1 MSAFDPKR
9 TKLALAFFFRNGSGY
24 PGFFQRR
31 GTHMASFT
39 FLWVEG
45 NQRIV
50 PMTDHHNPDPNRP
63 IEPRDPRT
71 DENWGSGSV
80 IMGSLFAI
88 ALMMGLAMMYNY
100 ETGGRSVTAS
110 NVERTTPAPAAPRVT
125 PRETTGS
132 GVSSGQLR

>member
-1 MSAFDPKR
+1 
-9 TKLALAFFFRNGSGY
+9 
-24 PGFFQRR
+24 
-31 GTHMASFT
+31 
-39 FLWVEG
+39 
-45 NQRIV
+45 
-50 PMTDHHNPDPNRP
+50 MTDHHNPDPNRP

-71 DENWGSGSV
+71 AWGSGSV

-125 PRETTGS
+125 PCETTGS

>member
-1 MSAFDPKR
+1 
-9 TKLALAFFFRNGSGY
+9 
-24 PGFFQRR
+24 
-31 GTHMASFT
+31 MASFT

-50 PMTDHHNPDPNRP
+50 PMTDHHNLDPNRP

>member
-1 MSAFDPKR
+1 
-9 TKLALAFFFRNGSGY
+9 
-24 PGFFQRR
+24 
-31 GTHMASFT
+31 
-39 FLWVEG
+39 
-45 NQRIV
+45 
-50 PMTDHHNPDPNRP
+50 MTDHHNLDPNRP

-80 IMGSLFAI
+80 IMGTLFAI

-110 NVERTTPAPAAPRVT
+110 NVERTTPAPVAPRVT

-132 GVSSGQLR
+132 GVSSDQLR